1 MSGSLLIRIY
11 TVVGMGVHFKCMMS
25 CQVGT
30 FTELFIL
37 NVKCGVTGVAW
48 ACYGGGGG
56 ECPTLYQQAS
66 DMDSHCLQGNL
77 HCKCGNR
84 KMPIIIIFLQVTPS
98 SFVYYR
104 P

>member
-1 MSGSLLIRIY
+1 MSGGKMSGSLLIRIY

-48 ACYGGGGG
+48 ACYAPNF
-56 ECPTLYQQAS
+56 EKV
-66 DMDSHCLQGNL
+66 QGAYCFGL
-77 HCKCGNR
+77 VR
-84 KMPIIIIFLQVTPS
+84 LSVS
-98 SFVYYR
+98 SKLI
-104 P
+104 